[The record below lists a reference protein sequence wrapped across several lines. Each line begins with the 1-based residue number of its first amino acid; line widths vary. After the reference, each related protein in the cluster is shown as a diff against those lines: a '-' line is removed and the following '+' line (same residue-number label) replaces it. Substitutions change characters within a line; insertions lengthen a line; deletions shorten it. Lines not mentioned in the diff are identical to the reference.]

1 MAFNGSG
8 TFNRVYD
15 WSDDRDAGIKILAT
29 RMDTEDDGFATGLST
44 CITKDGQT
52 TVTANLPMNSN
63 RHTGVS
69 NAAARTDYSAT
80 GQVQDSS
87 FLYAADSGSSN
98 TYSITLSPA
107 VTAYAAGQIFHF
119 KAANANSG
127 ASTLNV
133 NSVGAKTIVKDVNT
147 ALASGDISQHEIC
160 SVIYDGTN
168 FQMVGNADS
177 EQVVTTY
184 TNGTDNRV
192 ISSTGT
198 AGINGEANLTFDGST
213 LAVTG
218 AATVS
223 GSLGVGTSINPD
235 ASDGATLGTTALEWS
250 DLYLADGAQIL
261 FGDDQE
267 VTLTHVADTGLL
279 LNSTMQLQFN
289 DASQYINAPSAT
301 VLDINATDEV
311 EINATLCDVN
321 ANLDVSGT
329 IVGGGAI
336 TGGGLMTT
344 GGNIV
349 IPNAGNIGSAS
360 DTDAMAISSG
370 GVVAFSQVPTFPNDT
385 IETADIQ
392 DNAVT
397 LAKMAGLV
405 RGKIIYGD
413 ASGNPAALTVGSA
426 NYILKSDGTDIAWAA
441 AGGTTLSGSTNDT
454 ITTVTGA
461 NAIQG
466 EANLKFTSSNVLE
479 VTGTQT
485 ITTSA
490 AGTALTITSSEAG
503 AGSGPDI
510 YLHRNSASP
519 ADDDVMG
526 RVVFAGEDSAGNAT
540 EYASIEVIA
549 KDITNSSEDGTMEF
563 YTIQNGTKRSALSIL
578 ADGTNA
584 PDVIINKDNQ
594 YSDFFVET
602 ANAAQTL
609 WVQGSSDKI
618 GMNRTASMDANL
630 NMCGNSTNS
639 QCISFSHSSAED
651 TAVGSITVSSSATTY
666 ATSSDYRLKENVVDM
681 ENAVDRVKELKPYRF
696 NFISDP
702 SVTVDGFYAHEAGE
716 VVPEAISGEK
726 DAMREDDSSKIVPQG
741 IDQSKLVPLL
751 CGALQEAI
759 ARIEELE
766 SKVN

>member
-8 TFNRVYD
+8 VFSRVYNWTND
-15 WSDDRDAGIKILAT
+15 KNAGVKILAS
-29 RMDTEDDGFATGLST
+29 RHDTEDDGFATGLST

-52 TVTANLPMNSN
+52 TVTANLPMNTK
-63 RHTGVS
+63 RHTGVGNS
-69 NAAARTDYSAT
+69 AARTDYSAT

-87 FLYAADSGSSN
+87 FLYAADSGSAN
-98 TYSITLSPA
+98 TYAISLSPA

-119 KAANANSG
+119 KAANANTG

-147 ALASGDISQHEIC
+147 ALASGDISQNEVI

-192 ISSTGT
+192 VSSTGT

-223 GSLGVGTSINPD
+223 TDLTVGDDLSLDSD
-235 ASDGATLGTTALEWS
+235 ACVLK
-250 DLYLADGAQIL
+250 
-261 FGDDQE
+261 FGDDQDVTLTHVADTGLLLNSTMAIQFNDASQYINAPSATVLDINATDE
-267 VTLTHVADTGLL
+267 IEINATLCDVNANLDVSGTYTGGGLMTTGGNIVIPNAGNIGSVGDTDAIAISSGGVVTFSQSPILSSDLTIEDDLYLDSDGAVIHFGEDADVTLTHVADTGLL

-329 IVGGGAI
+329 YS
-336 TGGGLMTT
+336 GGGLMTT

-349 IPNAGNIGSAS
+349 IPDAGNIGSAS

-397 LAKMAGLV
+397 LAKMAGLA

-413 ASGNPAALTVGSA
+413 ASGDPAALTVGSA
-426 NYILKSDGTDIAWAA
+426 NYVLTSDGTDFAWAA
-441 AGGTTLSGSTNDT
+441 AAGGGKVLQVVSMTSTSATTTTSSSYVDTNLTLAITPAATSSKVLVQWAATYNLGGTRGNWADIGLERGTSEIHTWGGEYAELGGASGDFDLHFPLGGVMLDSP
-454 ITTVTGA
+454 
-461 NAIQG
+461 
-466 EANLKFTSSNVLE
+466 SS
-479 VTGTQT
+479 
-485 ITTSA
+485 TSA
-490 AGTALTITSSEAG
+490 QT
-503 AGSGPDI
+503 
-510 YLHRNSASP
+510 
-519 ADDDVMG
+519 
-526 RVVFAGEDSAGNAT
+526 
-540 EYASIEVIA
+540 
-549 KDITNSSEDGTMEF
+549 
-563 YTIQNGTKRSALSIL
+563 YTIQIKTS
-578 ADGTNA
+578 DGTA
-584 PDVIINKDNQ
+584 KMI
-594 YSDFFVET
+594 T
-602 ANAAQTL
+602 RGTGTL
-609 WVQGSSDKI
+609 ILTEI
-618 GMNRTASMDANL
+618 GA
-630 NMCGNSTNS
+630 
-639 QCISFSHSSAED
+639 
-651 TAVGSITVSSSATTY
+651 
-666 ATSSDYRLKENVVDM
+666 
-681 ENAVDRVKELKPYRF
+681 
-696 NFISDP
+696 
-702 SVTVDGFYAHEAGE
+702 
-716 VVPEAISGEK
+716 
-726 DAMREDDSSKIVPQG
+726 
-741 IDQSKLVPLL
+741 
-751 CGALQEAI
+751 
-759 ARIEELE
+759 
-766 SKVN
+766 

>member
-8 TFNRVYD
+8 TFNRVYNWTND
-15 WSDDRDAGIKILAT
+15 KNAGVKILAS
-29 RMDTEDDGFATGLST
+29 RHDTEDDGFATGLST

-52 TVTANLPMNSN
+52 TVTANLPMNTK
-63 RHTGVS
+63 RHTGVG
-69 NAAARTDYSAT
+69 NASARTDYSAT

-87 FLYAADSGSSN
+87 FLYAADGGSAN
-98 TYSITLSPA
+98 TYTITLSPA
-107 VTAYAAGQIFHF
+107 VTAYAAGQVFHF
-119 KAANANSG
+119 KAANANTG

-147 ALASGDISQHEIC
+147 ALASGDISQNEVI

-223 GSLGVGTSINPD
+223 TDLTVGDDLSLDSD
-235 ASDGATLGTTALEWS
+235 ACVLK
-250 DLYLADGAQIL
+250 
-261 FGDDQE
+261 FGDDQD

-329 IVGGGAI
+329 YS
-336 TGGGLMTT
+336 GGGLMTT

-370 GVVAFSQVPTFPNDT
+370 GVVSFSQVPTFPNDT

-397 LAKMAGLV
+397 LAKMAGLA
-405 RGKIIYGD
+405 RGSLIIGD
-413 ASGNPAALTVGSA
+413 ASGDPSALSAGSA

-441 AGGTTLSGSTNDT
+441 QGGTTLSGSTNDT

-519 ADDDVMG
+519 ADDDVLG
-526 RVVFAGEDSAGNAT
+526 RVVFAGEDAGDNAT
-540 EYASIEVIA
+540 EYASIEAIA
-549 KDITNSSEDGTMEF
+549 KDVTGGTEDGSLDLFAITGGAKKAF
-563 YTIQNGTKRSALSIL
+563 ISIL
-578 ADGTNA
+578 ADGTNTA
-584 PDVIINKDNQ
+584 DVVINRENT
-594 YSDFFVET
+594 YSDFIVET
-602 ANAAQTL
+602 SNISDAL
-609 WVQGSSDKI
+609 WVQGSGDKV
-618 GMNRTASMDANL
+618 GMNRSASMDATL
-630 NMCGNSTNS
+630 NMAS
-639 QCISFSHSSAED
+639 QSANNQAVSFAHHTAKD
-651 TAVGSITVSSSATTY
+651 TAVGSISTSASATTY

-681 ENAVDRVKELKPYRF
+681 ENAIDRVKELKPYRF

-702 SVTVDGFYAHEAGE
+702 DVTVDGFYAHEAKD
-716 VVPEAISGEK
+716 VVPESVSGEK
-726 DAMREDDSSKIVPQG
+726 DAVREDDPTKIVPQG

>member
-8 TFNRVYD
+8 VFSRVYNWTND
-15 WSDDRDAGIKILAT
+15 KNAGVKILAS
-29 RMDTEDDGFATGLST
+29 RHDTEDDGFATGLST

-52 TVTANLPMNSN
+52 TVTANLPMNTK
-63 RHTGVS
+63 RHTGVG

-87 FLYAADSGSSN
+87 FLYAADSGSAN
-98 TYSITLSPA
+98 TYAISLSPA
-107 VTAYAAGQIFHF
+107 VTAYASGQVFHF
-119 KAANANSG
+119 KAANANTG

-147 ALASGDISQHEIC
+147 ALASGDISQNEVI

-223 GSLGVGTSINPD
+223 TDLTVGDDLSLDSD
-235 ASDGATLGTTALEWS
+235 ACVLK
-250 DLYLADGAQIL
+250 
-261 FGDDQE
+261 FGDDQDVTLTHVADTGLLLNSTMAIQFNDASQYINAPSATVLDINATDE
-267 VTLTHVADTGLL
+267 IEINATLCDVNANLDVSGTYTGGGLMTTGGNIVIPNAGNIGSVGDTDAIAISSGGVVTFSQSPILSSDLTIEDDLYLDSDGAIIHFGEDADVTLTHVADTGLL

-329 IVGGGAI
+329 YS
-336 TGGGLMTT
+336 GGGLMTT

-397 LAKMAGLV
+397 LAKMAGLA

-413 ASGNPAALTVGSA
+413 ASGDPAALAVGS
-426 NYILKSDGTDIAWAA
+426 NTHVLTSDGTDISWSAPSS
-441 AGGTTLSGSTNDT
+441 GGKVLQVVNMNSTSET
-454 ITTVTGA
+454 ST
-461 NAIQG
+461 
-466 EANLKFTSSNVLE
+466 TSSSFVD
-479 VTGTQT
+479 
-485 ITTSA
+485 TSL
-490 AGTALTITSSEAG
+490 TA
-503 AGSGPDI
+503 
-510 YLHRNSASP
+510 
-519 ADDDVMG
+519 
-526 RVVFAGEDSAGNAT
+526 
-540 EYASIEVIA
+540 
-549 KDITNSSEDGTMEF
+549 DITPASSSNKVLVM
-563 YTIQNGTKRSALSIL
+563 YT
-578 ADGTNA
+578 
-584 PDVIINKDNQ
+584 
-594 YSDFFVET
+594 
-602 ANAAQTL
+602 
-609 WVQGSSDKI
+609 
-618 GMNRTASMDANL
+618 ANL
-630 NMCGNSTNS
+630 NIGGTRGNWVYVGLERGTSDIITFGGTYIEQDGANFDIHNLTTGTYLDSPSSTS
-639 QCISFSHSSAED
+639 EQTYTIRLRVSAG
-651 TAVGSITVSSSATTY
+651 TGKLIQTGTGSLT
-666 ATSSDYRLKENVVDM
+666 LM
-681 ENAVDRVKELKPYRF
+681 E
-696 NFISDP
+696 
-702 SVTVDGFYAHEAGE
+702 
-716 VVPEAISGEK
+716 
-726 DAMREDDSSKIVPQG
+726 
-741 IDQSKLVPLL
+741 
-751 CGALQEAI
+751 
-759 ARIEELE
+759 IEG
-766 SKVN
+766 

>member
-8 TFNRVYD
+8 VFSRVYNWTND
-15 WSDDRDAGIKILAT
+15 KNAGVKILAS
-29 RMDTEDDGFATGLST
+29 RHDTEDDGFATGLST

-52 TVTANLPMNSN
+52 TVTANLPMNTK
-63 RHTGVS
+63 RHTGVGNS
-69 NAAARTDYSAT
+69 AARTDYSAT

-87 FLYAADSGSSN
+87 FLYAADGGSAN
-98 TYSITLSPA
+98 TYTITLSPA
-107 VTAYAAGQIFHF
+107 VTAYAQGQIFHF
-119 KAANANSG
+119 KAANANTG

-147 ALASGDISQHEIC
+147 ALASGDISQHEVI
-160 SVIYDGTN
+160 SVIFDGTN

-223 GSLGVGTSINPD
+223 TDLTVGDDLSLDSD
-235 ASDGATLGTTALEWS
+235 ACVLK
-250 DLYLADGAQIL
+250 
-261 FGDDQE
+261 FGDDQDVTLTHVADTGLLLNSTMAIQFNDASQYINAPSATVLDINATDE
-267 VTLTHVADTGLL
+267 IEINATLCDVNANLDVSGTYTGGGLMTTGGNIVIPNAGNIGSVGDTDAIAISSGGVVTFSQSPILSSDLTIEDDLYLDSDGAIIHFGEDADVTLTHVADTGLL

-329 IVGGGAI
+329 YS
-336 TGGGLMTT
+336 GGGLMTT

-397 LAKMAGLV
+397 LAKMAGLA

-413 ASGNPAALTVGSA
+413 ASGDPAALAVGS
-426 NYILKSDGTDIAWAA
+426 NTHVLTSNGTDISWSAPSS
-441 AGGTTLSGSTNDT
+441 GGKVLQVVNMNSTS
-454 ITTVTGA
+454 
-461 NAIQG
+461 
-466 EANLKFTSSNVLE
+466 ETS
-479 VTGTQT
+479 
-485 ITTSA
+485 TTSTSFVDTNL
-490 AGTALTITSSEAG
+490 TACYHT
-503 AGSGPDI
+503 
-510 YLHRNSASP
+510 
-519 ADDDVMG
+519 
-526 RVVFAGEDSAGNAT
+526 
-540 EYASIEVIA
+540 
-549 KDITNSSEDGTMEF
+549 
-563 YTIQNGTKRSALSIL
+563 
-578 ADGTNA
+578 
-584 PDVIINKDNQ
+584 
-594 YSDFFVET
+594 
-602 ANAAQTL
+602 
-609 WVQGSSDKI
+609 
-618 GMNRTASMDANL
+618 
-630 NMCGNSTNS
+630 
-639 QCISFSHSSAED
+639 CIKF
-651 TAVGSITVSSSATTY
+651 
-666 ATSSDYRLKENVVDM
+666 K
-681 ENAVDRVKELKPYRF
+681 
-696 NFISDP
+696 
-702 SVTVDGFYAHEAGE
+702 
-716 VVPEAISGEK
+716 
-726 DAMREDDSSKIVPQG
+726 
-741 IDQSKLVPLL
+741 
-751 CGALQEAI
+751 
-759 ARIEELE
+759 
-766 SKVN
+766 

>member
-8 TFNRVYD
+8 VFSRVYNWTND
-15 WSDDRDAGIKILAT
+15 KNAGVKILAS
-29 RMDTEDDGFATGLST
+29 RHDTEDDGFATGLST

-52 TVTANLPMNSN
+52 TVTANLPMNTK
-63 RHTGVS
+63 RHTGVGNS
-69 NAAARTDYSAT
+69 AARTDYSAT

-87 FLYAADSGSSN
+87 FLYAADGGSAN
-98 TYSITLSPA
+98 TYTITLSPA

-119 KAANANSG
+119 KAANANTG

-147 ALASGDISQHEIC
+147 ALASGDISQHEVI
-160 SVIYDGTN
+160 SVIFDGTN

-223 GSLGVGTSINPD
+223 TDLTVGDDLSLDSD
-235 ASDGATLGTTALEWS
+235 ACVLK
-250 DLYLADGAQIL
+250 
-261 FGDDQE
+261 FGDDQDVTLTHVADTGLLLNSTMAIQFNDASQYINAPSATVLDINATDE
-267 VTLTHVADTGLL
+267 IEINATLCDVNANLDVSGTYTGGGLMTTGGNIVIPNAGNIGSVGDTDAIAISSGGVVTFSQSPILSSDLTIEDDLYLDSDGAIIHFGEDADVTLTHVADTGLL

-329 IVGGGAI
+329 YS
-336 TGGGLMTT
+336 GGGLMTT

-397 LAKMAGLV
+397 LAKMAGLA

-413 ASGNPAALTVGSA
+413 ASGDPAALAVGS
-426 NYILKSDGTDIAWAA
+426 NTHVLTSDGTDISWSAPSSGGKVLQVVNMNSTSETSTTSTSFVDTNLTAA
-441 AGGTTLSGSTNDT
+441 
-454 ITTVTGA
+454 ITPA
-461 NAIQG
+461 S
-466 EANLKFTSSNVLE
+466 SSNKVL
-479 VTGTQT
+479 
-485 ITTSA
+485 
-490 AGTALTITSSEAG
+490 
-503 AGSGPDI
+503 
-510 YLHRNSASP
+510 
-519 ADDDVMG
+519 VM
-526 RVVFAGEDSAGNAT
+526 
-540 EYASIEVIA
+540 
-549 KDITNSSEDGTMEF
+549 
-563 YTIQNGTKRSALSIL
+563 YT
-578 ADGTNA
+578 
-584 PDVIINKDNQ
+584 
-594 YSDFFVET
+594 
-602 ANAAQTL
+602 
-609 WVQGSSDKI
+609 
-618 GMNRTASMDANL
+618 ANL
-630 NMCGNSTNS
+630 N
-639 QCISFSHSSAED
+639 
-651 TAVGSITVSSSATTY
+651 
-666 ATSSDYRLKENVVDM
+666 
-681 ENAVDRVKELKPYRF
+681 
-696 NFISDP
+696 
-702 SVTVDGFYAHEAGE
+702 
-716 VVPEAISGEK
+716 ISGTRGNWVYVGLERGTS
-726 DAMREDDSSKIVPQG
+726 DIITFGGTYIEQDGANFDIHNLTTGTYLDSPSSTSEQTYTIRLRVSAG
-741 IDQSKLVPLL
+741 TGKL
-751 CGALQEAI
+751 LQTGTGSLTLME
-759 ARIEELE
+759 IEG
-766 SKVN
+766 

>member
-15 WSDDRDAGIKILAT
+15 WSDDRDAGIKILST

-52 TVTANLPMNSN
+52 TVTANLPMNTK
-63 RHTGVS
+63 RHTGVG
-69 NAAARTDYSAT
+69 NASARTDYSAT

-87 FLYAADSGSSN
+87 FLYAADGGSAN
-98 TYSITLSPA
+98 TYAITLSPA
-107 VTAYAAGQIFHF
+107 VTAYAVGQIFHF
-119 KAANANSG
+119 KAANANTG

-147 ALASGDISQHEIC
+147 ALASGDISQYEFV

-168 FQMVGNADS
+168 FKTIGIGG
-177 EQVVTTY
+177 EVVTAY

-192 ISSTGT
+192 VSSTGT
-198 AGINGEANLTFDGST
+198 SGINGEANLTFDGST

-223 GSLGVGTSINPD
+223 TDLTVGDDLSLDSD
-235 ASDGATLGTTALEWS
+235 ACVLK
-250 DLYLADGAQIL
+250 
-261 FGDDQE
+261 FGDDQD

-279 LNSTMQLQFN
+279 LNSTMQLQFNDASQYINAPSATVLDINATDEIEINATLCDVNANLDVSGTYTGGGLMTTGGSIVVPNAGNIGSAGDTDAIAISSAGVVSLSATTEASATGTAALTLAGGLGVAKDIWVGDDLVMDSDSAVLKFGDDQDVTLTHVADTGLLLNSTMAIQFN

-360 DTDAMAISSG
+360 DTDAMAISAG

-397 LAKMAGLV
+397 LAKMAGLA

-413 ASGNPAALTVGSA
+413 ASGDPAALTVGSA
-426 NYILKSDGTDIAWAA
+426 NYVLTSDGTDIAWAA
-441 AGGTTLSGSTNDT
+441 AAGGGKVLQVVNMSTTSVTTTTSSTYVDTNLTLAITPAATSSKILVQWAATFNLGGTRGNWADIGLERGTSEIHSWGGEYAEGLASGNFDLHFPLGGVMLDSP
-454 ITTVTGA
+454 
-461 NAIQG
+461 
-466 EANLKFTSSNVLE
+466 SS
-479 VTGTQT
+479 
-485 ITTSA
+485 TSA
-490 AGTALTITSSEAG
+490 QT
-503 AGSGPDI
+503 
-510 YLHRNSASP
+510 
-519 ADDDVMG
+519 
-526 RVVFAGEDSAGNAT
+526 
-540 EYASIEVIA
+540 
-549 KDITNSSEDGTMEF
+549 
-563 YTIQNGTKRSALSIL
+563 YTIQIKT
-578 ADGTNA
+578 ADGTA
-584 PDVIINKDNQ
+584 KMITRGTGVLILT
-594 YSDFFVET
+594 E
-602 ANAAQTL
+602 
-609 WVQGSSDKI
+609 I
-618 GMNRTASMDANL
+618 GA
-630 NMCGNSTNS
+630 
-639 QCISFSHSSAED
+639 
-651 TAVGSITVSSSATTY
+651 
-666 ATSSDYRLKENVVDM
+666 
-681 ENAVDRVKELKPYRF
+681 
-696 NFISDP
+696 
-702 SVTVDGFYAHEAGE
+702 
-716 VVPEAISGEK
+716 
-726 DAMREDDSSKIVPQG
+726 
-741 IDQSKLVPLL
+741 
-751 CGALQEAI
+751 
-759 ARIEELE
+759 
-766 SKVN
+766 

>member
-8 TFNRVYD
+8 VFSRVYNWTND
-15 WSDDRDAGIKILAT
+15 KNAGVKILAS
-29 RMDTEDDGFATGLST
+29 RHDTEDDGFATGLST

-52 TVTANLPMNSN
+52 TVTANLPMNTK
-63 RHTGVS
+63 RHTGVGNS
-69 NAAARTDYSAT
+69 AARTDYSAT

-87 FLYAADSGSSN
+87 FLYAADGGSAN
-98 TYSITLSPA
+98 TYTITLSPA

-119 KAANANSG
+119 KAANANTG

-147 ALASGDISQHEIC
+147 ALASGDISQNEVI
-160 SVIYDGTN
+160 SVIYARTK

-192 ISSTGT
+192 VSSTGT

-223 GSLGVGTSINPD
+223 TDLTVGDDLSLDSD
-235 ASDGATLGTTALEWS
+235 ACVLK
-250 DLYLADGAQIL
+250 
-261 FGDDQE
+261 FGDDQDVTLTHVADTGLLLNSTMAIQFNDASQYINAPSATVLDINATDE
-267 VTLTHVADTGLL
+267 IEINATLCDVNANLDVSGTYTGGGLMTTGGNIVIPNAGNIGSVGDTDAIAISSGGVVTFSQSPILSSDLTIEDDLYLDSDGAIIHFGEDADVTLTHVADTGLL

-329 IVGGGAI
+329 YS
-336 TGGGLMTT
+336 GGGLMTT

-397 LAKMAGLV
+397 LAKMAGLA

-413 ASGNPAALTVGSA
+413 ASGDPAALAVGS
-426 NYILKSDGTDIAWAA
+426 NTHVLTSDGTDISWSAPSSGGKVLQVVNMNSTSETSTTSTSFVDTNLTAA
-441 AGGTTLSGSTNDT
+441 
-454 ITTVTGA
+454 ITPA
-461 NAIQG
+461 S
-466 EANLKFTSSNVLE
+466 SSNKVF
-479 VTGTQT
+479 
-485 ITTSA
+485 
-490 AGTALTITSSEAG
+490 
-503 AGSGPDI
+503 
-510 YLHRNSASP
+510 
-519 ADDDVMG
+519 VM
-526 RVVFAGEDSAGNAT
+526 
-540 EYASIEVIA
+540 
-549 KDITNSSEDGTMEF
+549 
-563 YTIQNGTKRSALSIL
+563 YT
-578 ADGTNA
+578 
-584 PDVIINKDNQ
+584 
-594 YSDFFVET
+594 
-602 ANAAQTL
+602 
-609 WVQGSSDKI
+609 
-618 GMNRTASMDANL
+618 ANL
-630 NMCGNSTNS
+630 N
-639 QCISFSHSSAED
+639 
-651 TAVGSITVSSSATTY
+651 
-666 ATSSDYRLKENVVDM
+666 
-681 ENAVDRVKELKPYRF
+681 
-696 NFISDP
+696 
-702 SVTVDGFYAHEAGE
+702 
-716 VVPEAISGEK
+716 ISGTRGNWVYVGLERGTS
-726 DAMREDDSSKIVPQG
+726 DIITFGGTYIEQDGANFDIHNLTTGTYLDSPSSTSEQTYTIRLRVSAG
-741 IDQSKLVPLL
+741 TGKL
-751 CGALQEAI
+751 LQTGTGSLTLME
-759 ARIEELE
+759 IEG
-766 SKVN
+766 